1 MNRKMRSIQW
11 KKYRNVVVGKTVFKK
26 YFLIV
31 DFWLGLALGV
41 LVNLYFNV

>member
-1 MNRKMRSIQW
+1 MRSIQW
-11 KKYRNVVVGKTVFKK
+11 KKYRNVVVGKAVLKK